1 MFLNTSSSW
10 SGRCMEHQ
18 LVCYETLHPHPNRP
32 APCTHRR
39 VRTDVEHIANGD
51 AFAREVNVNVA
62 TGQCC
67 ANRERERR
75 RRQIIQRVRRRRWAQ
90 RRRSSVRQ
98 SNSAGVPR
106 ETIDVHVAVETHCCI
121 VSRLMT
127 RRCSRASHTP
137 YALYNDEKR
146 SPCFLQF
153 PANAAAEPPVN
164 IFRSAMGSRLV
175 AVTSS
180 NNNHWALRGTF
191 TQFLVSVT

>member
-1 MFLNTSSSW
+1 MRNA
-10 SGRCMEHQ
+10 
-18 LVCYETLHPHPNRP
+18 RP
-32 APCTHRR
+32 APCTH
-39 VRTDVEHIANGD
+39 GD
-51 AFAREVNVNVA
+51 AREVNVNVA

-121 VSRLMT
+121 LMT

-137 YALYNDEKR
+137 YACRASYSFPRTPPPNRPSTSSDLRWAAAWSR
-146 SPCFLQF
+146 SPRRTTTTGRC
-153 PANAAAEPPVN
+153 AARSPSFSCPSRSERCRKLVKVQSQDSPISVPVC
-164 IFRSAMGSRLV
+164 RPRTMVLCGV
-175 AVTSS
+175 A
-180 NNNHWALRGTF
+180 
-191 TQFLVSVT
+191 